1 MDTHAGL
8 EEGPTVRQLL
18 KRPTALVPLAM
29 SVAALAVVL
38 GAVAIYGVPGTPG
51 VPPETDEGT
60 AARLFQ
66 ILIAGQLP
74 IIGFFA
80 LKWLPR
86 APRPAIEVLAL
97 QALAGIAALAP
108 VFYFGL

>member
-1 MDTHAGL
+1 METHAGL
-8 EEGPTVRQLL
+8 EAGQTVRQLL
-18 KRPTALVPLAM
+18 KRSTALVPLAM
-29 SVAALAVVL
+29 SVAALALVL
-38 GAVAIYGVPGTPG
+38 GAVTIYGVPGTPG

-60 AARLFQ
+60 AAHLFQ

-80 LKWLPR
+80 LKWLPQ
-86 APRPAIEVLAL
+86 APREAIQVLGL
-97 QALAGIAALAP
+97 HLAAALMALFP

>member
-1 MDTHAGL
+1 MDTHAGV
-8 EEGPTVRQLL
+8 EAGQTVRQLL

-60 AARLFQ
+60 AAHLFQ
-66 ILIAGQLP
+66 ILVAGQLP

-80 LKWLPR
+80 LKWLPQ
-86 APRPAIEVLAL
+86 APREASQVLGL
-97 QALAGIAALAP
+97 HLAAALMALFP
-108 VFYFGL
+108 VLYFGL